1 MSRERLGAN
10 YWKLWIASAISNLG
24 DGVRWTA
31 LPLLAASLTHDPA
44 RVAAIDFSASLPWF
58 LFALPAGAL
67 VDRLD
72 RRRVMV
78 VSNVVRAAAMSLLA
92 FFVLRELASLFLLY
106 AIAFCLGCAE
116 TMFDN
121 AAQALMPRLV
131 ERAHLEKA
139 NGRLYAAELI
149 ANQFVGPPLGGFLF
163 AIAMAVPFLLDAA
176 SFAIAAGLIV
186 SLVGAFRV
194 ADRPD
199 AVTKLRHDIGEG
211 LRWLWAHRLLRTLAA
226 FLGIQNMMSTACFS
240 IFVLVSIEILGLSDA
255 GYGLLLT
262 SLAIGSFVGSV
273 TVSPL
278 SRKVGSGTTLF
289 ICLAVSA
296 AAYLVVALS
305 SNPVVTGIGIGVL
318 GWPIVAWNVITVSL
332 RQSIIPDRLLGRV
345 NSVYRLMGWGT
356 MPLGAALGGLL
367 GRTLGLRSPFFVAAA
382 AHALLA
388 VVAIAAMSNAVL
400 SRAREEAADPPA

>member
-92 FFVLRELASLFLLY
+92 FFVLRELAPLFLLY